1 MIANLFIVTTLI
13 FGIVS
18 HAPVVTVAFRT
29 AAPVGVLRR
38 ITATTTTEL
47 AAWDTGG
54 KRREIFGWIKKAAVA
69 GLAFNTASS
78 LPNAVVAE
86 DAAGRVVTFNVNNL
100 NGEEGKTGT
109 FKIQV
114 INEWAPRGAAR
125 FEVRSESMSD
135 GFSAMGDDDKEI
147 WRQPREKI
155 GTEPQ
160 IYD

>member
-1 MIANLFIVTTLI
+1 MIANLFIVSALI
-13 FGIVS
+13 FGTVS
-18 HAPVVTVAFRT
+18 HAPVVTVAFPV

-38 ITATTTTEL
+38 NTATTTTEL

-78 LPNAVVAE
+78 PNAVVAE